1 MTIDAQSVVIYQEL
15 AQSPLSRTAAVRQG
29 VLVDFLPEQVNTV
42 NLNEG
47 GAVRSLTFVRQTLE
61 QPAR

>member
-1 MTIDAQSVVIYQEL
+1 VIYQEL
-15 AQSPLSRTAAVRQG
+15 AATPLSTAAVIHQG
-29 VLVDFLPEQVNTV
+29 VLVDFMAEQVNTV

-47 GAVRSLTFVRQTLE
+47 GAVRSLTFLRQTLE